1 MTPDQSLTQGLQFL
15 THWILVIALP
25 LSGIGAL
32 SMALIQT
39 AKNMLPLRRWF
50 QRFRLEHWLHNRAL
64 RFNRA
69 EPKPLRPIDA
79 SAAQRSLVHLATAG
93 DSDAFYDLPIEQL
106 CGQINASTQVI
117 LDYPALH
124 WDLLCCLASEAN
136 PRDLNTLDSS
146 DKAKVDDRKALFRKP
161 ANELTAIE
169 RDQLDEFV
177 AARNRVSHQIQRAV
191 DSLQISVGFRWKFW
205 MQLASILLS
214 AALGVAAV
222 IIGTQRFQASLSL
235 EHKLGLIVL
244 TAVLSGLLAPVAR
257 DLVAA
262 IEQMRT

>member
-1 MTPDQSLTQGLQFL
+1 MIPDQSLTQGLQFL
-15 THWILVIALP
+15 THWILVIVLP
-25 LSGIGAL
+25 LAGVGAL

-50 QRFRLEHWLHNRAL
+50 QRSRVEHWLRDRAS
-64 RFNRA
+64 RFNNT
-69 EPKPLRPIDA
+69 KPAHPLDL
-79 SAAQRSLVHLATAG
+79 SAAKKDLVHLATAG

-106 CGQINASTQVI
+106 CGQLNSSTQVI

-136 PRDLNTLDSS
+136 PQDLTALDSS
-146 DKAKVDDRKALFRKP
+146 DKAKVDARKALFRKP
-161 ANELTAIE
+161 AAELVNTE
-169 RDQLDEFV
+169 RDQLDEYV

-214 AALGVAAV
+214 AVVGVAAV
-222 IIGTQRFQASLSL
+222 IIGTHHFRANLSF

-244 TAVLSGLLAPVAR
+244 TAVLSGFLAPVAR